1 MWAFRRSGMAEGVRF
16 SAAAV
21 LAFIVF
27 GKVLSPQYMI
37 WLFPFVAVLGGRTG
51 SVARKIFL
59 MVCVTTAMIYPGP
72 GFSMVLHHQ
81 AGAILLLNL
90 RNGLLLWLLA
100 MLIYCPAEELGP
112 ERHPSDTPA
121 EVAP

>member
-1 MWAFRRSGMAEGVRF
+1 
-16 SAAAV
+16 
-21 LAFIVF
+21 
-27 GKVLSPQYMI
+27 
-37 WLFPFVAVLGGRTG
+37 
-51 SVARKIFL
+51 

-72 GFSMVLHHQ
+72 GFAMVLEHQ

-100 MLIYCPAEELGP
+100 MLIYCPAEEARSQ
-112 ERHPSDTPA
+112 RHPSDTPA